1 MSKGTEEL
9 ICPYCKKLNNRFN
22 VLGTTG
28 LVNYSG
34 MNVSVDCAICKKTFD
49 CDVEVSIKFTTKKIK

>member
-1 MSKGTEEL
+1 MSRRTEEL
-9 ICPYCKKLNNRFN
+9 VCPHCKALNNRMN

-34 MNVSVDCAICKKTFD
+34 MNVSVDCTICKKTFN
-49 CDVEVSIKFTTKKIK
+49 CDVEVSIKFTTRKH

>member
-22 VLGTTG
+22 VLGTSG
-28 LVNYSG
+28 LVNYGG
-34 MNVSVDCAICKKTFD
+34 MNVSVECTSCKKEFD
-49 CDVEVSIKFTTKKIK
+49 CNVEVSIKFKTSKY